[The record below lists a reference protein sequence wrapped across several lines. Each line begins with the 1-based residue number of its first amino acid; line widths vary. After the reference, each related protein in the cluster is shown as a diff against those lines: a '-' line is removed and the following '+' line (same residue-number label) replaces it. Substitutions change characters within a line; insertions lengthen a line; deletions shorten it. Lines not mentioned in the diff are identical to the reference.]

1 MIVLCAF
8 AVIGVAGVALGVY
21 ALSLVKSSDTAPA
34 PKPEP
39 QPSRYADRWQLPP
52 SPVQT
57 QTEKPKTSSFP
68 SLTVSPSAPDA
79 EANLRME
86 LVKRDQW
93 ISRSD
98 TLLKQAQK
106 QYADLEAR
114 LAVKEKELKD
124 ALLKQISLQK
134 QFKLSSERTP
144 LVENENK
151 ALTDQVKAQRRQIEM
166 HIKEIEKHAETI
178 ARLKKERKASEA
190 AFKEAASAVQGKDGV
205 ALQPEAGAILG
216 QLEQSRADYEAL
228 SQENDALKKQAA
240 GFQEELA
247 KRESWLVK
255 SDQTL
260 KKVQEQGVELQEKFN
275 EKDKEFHQEFAN
287 NIDLKRQMREL
298 EGKFQSL
305 DNEKKMMAEQIE
317 IQRHQIDRYLHE
329 IQTHLQAI
337 AEHEKQKKESEWVPK
352 SEFNRLNEE
361 YGEVERDWAGAKKA
375 FEAEA
380 KKVMELEKQI
390 EQLKSELEAGV
401 RLPAPSQET
410 APAATA
416 VPETAPAPEPEATPA
431 SEPEVVS
438 AAAEEAPAVP
448 AEEAP
453 AVSGEEAALVEEIP
467 EIKVKPAVTPKI
479 ELAKVRNIGI
489 MAHIDAGKTTLSER
503 ILFYTGKSYK
513 IGEVHDGKAQM
524 DWMKQEQERGI
535 TITAAATTCAWKGY
549 RINLIDTPGHVD
561 FTVEV
566 ERSLRVL
573 DGAVA
578 VFCAVGGVEPQSETV
593 WRQSDKYGV
602 PKIAF
607 INKMD
612 RTGADFY
619 AVLNAI
625 EKELQANP
633 IALEIPLGAEAE
645 FKGVVDLLEMKAY
658 IYEEDSQGK
667 DFRVEEIPEAYK
679 EPAQKYRQIM
689 IERASALDDALMKK
703 YLEAPDSITEDELK
717 AAIRK
722 GTVANKVVPL
732 LCGAAF
738 KNKGV
743 QKLLDAVTLY
753 LPSPADLPPVNG
765 HDPED
770 PEKII
775 TRLHNHNEPLTA
787 FAFKVQADP
796 HMGKLVY
803 VRVYSGL
810 LYTGSYVLNA
820 TKNKKERIGRVLQ
833 MHANQRENLEYAFA
847 GDIVAAIGLSNT
859 TTGDTLCE
867 LDTPIL
873 LEAIKFPVPVVSLS
887 ITPKSRSDQDKLGRG
902 LARLAEEDPTFKI
915 QTDQETKE
923 TLLWGMGELHLE
935 IIVDRLKEEFGVEA
949 IVGQPK
955 VAYRE
960 TVLQQ
965 GEGEYKHVKQSGGR
979 GQYGH
984 VVIKMG
990 PGEAGKGFEF
1000 INSIKG
1006 GAIPRS
1012 FIPAVEKGFNAAME
1026 KGPYAGYPVVD
1037 VQIDLID
1044 GSYHEV
1050 DSSELAFKLAAI
1062 ECFKQVFMQC
1072 TPVLLEPTMAL
1083 EVTTPEEYMNAII
1096 GNICSHRGKILGME
1110 TKGNQKVISAEAPL
1124 AEMFGYTTNFRSLSS
1139 GRANASM
1146 YFSKYTQV
1154 PSEAVQKILEE
1165 KRLQKANS

>member
-1 MIVLCAF
+1 
-8 AVIGVAGVALGVY
+8 
-21 ALSLVKSSDTAPA
+21 
-34 PKPEP
+34 
-39 QPSRYADRWQLPP
+39 
-52 SPVQT
+52 
-57 QTEKPKTSSFP
+57 
-68 SLTVSPSAPDA
+68 
-79 EANLRME
+79 
-86 LVKRDQW
+86 
-93 ISRSD
+93 
-98 TLLKQAQK
+98 
-106 QYADLEAR
+106 
-114 LAVKEKELKD
+114 
-124 ALLKQISLQK
+124 
-134 QFKLSSERTP
+134 
-144 LVENENK
+144 
-151 ALTDQVKAQRRQIEM
+151 
-166 HIKEIEKHAETI
+166 
-178 ARLKKERKASEA
+178 
-190 AFKEAASAVQGKDGV
+190 
-205 ALQPEAGAILG
+205 
-216 QLEQSRADYEAL
+216 
-228 SQENDALKKQAA
+228 
-240 GFQEELA
+240 
-247 KRESWLVK
+247 
-255 SDQTL
+255 
-260 KKVQEQGVELQEKFN
+260 
-275 EKDKEFHQEFAN
+275 
-287 NIDLKRQMREL
+287 
-298 EGKFQSL
+298 
-305 DNEKKMMAEQIE
+305 
-317 IQRHQIDRYLHE
+317 
-329 IQTHLQAI
+329 
-337 AEHEKQKKESEWVPK
+337 
-352 SEFNRLNEE
+352 
-361 YGEVERDWAGAKKA
+361 
-375 FEAEA
+375 
-380 KKVMELEKQI
+380 
-390 EQLKSELEAGV
+390 
-401 RLPAPSQET
+401 
-410 APAATA
+410 
-416 VPETAPAPEPEATPA
+416 
-431 SEPEVVS
+431 
-438 AAAEEAPAVP
+438 
-448 AEEAP
+448 
-453 AVSGEEAALVEEIP
+453 
-467 EIKVKPAVTPKI
+467 
-479 ELAKVRNIGI
+479 
-489 MAHIDAGKTTLSER
+489 
-503 ILFYTGKSYK
+503 
-513 IGEVHDGKAQM
+513 
-524 DWMKQEQERGI
+524 
-535 TITAAATTCAWKGY
+535 
-549 RINLIDTPGHVD
+549 
-561 FTVEV
+561 
-566 ERSLRVL
+566 
-573 DGAVA
+573 
-578 VFCAVGGVEPQSETV
+578 VGGVEPQSETV
-593 WRQSDKYGV
+593 WRQSDKYNV

-619 AVLNAI
+619 GVLKAI
-625 EKELQANP
+625 ETELQANP
-633 IALEIPLGAEAE
+633 IPLEIPLGAEAE

-679 EPAQKYRQIM
+679 EPAQKYRQVM

-722 GTVANKVVPL
+722 GTVANKAVPL

-743 QKLLDAVTLY
+743 QKLLDAVTFY

-765 HDPED
+765 HDPDE
-770 PEKII
+770 PEKAI
-775 TRLHNHNEPLTA
+775 TRLHNHDEPLTA

-803 VRVYSGL
+803 IRVYSGL

-847 GDIVAAIGLSNT
+847 GDIVAAIGLSST

-949 IVGQPK
+949 VVGQPK

-960 TVLQQ
+960 TILQQ

-984 VVIKMG
+984 VVVKMA
-990 PGEAGKGFEF
+990 PGEPGKGFEF

-1037 VQIDLID
+1037 IQIDLID

-1072 TPVLLEPTMAL
+1072 APVLLEPTMAL

-1146 YFSKYTQV
+1146 FFSKYTQV
-1154 PSEAVQKILEE
+1154 PSEAAQKILEE
-1165 KRLQKANS
+1165 KKAQRAHS